1 MSTTDISTSARG
13 REPDVQTIQT
23 LQRNV
28 GVIALRTVAHL
39 SRCQGATEHNLLHV
53 VKGRLSGWSGDV
65 VVVIVVANA
74 CRNTG

>member
-23 LQRNV
+23 LQGNV
-28 GVIALRTVAHL
+28 GVIALIRTVAHL
-39 SRCQGATEHNLLHV
+39 SRRQGVTEHNLLHV

-65 VVVIVVANA
+65 
-74 CRNTG
+74 